1 VSESFVKK
9 TLARLLIPALLL
21 AALSGCG
28 PADITPVPVPDAPVD
43 AAPVSPSGPTSE
55 AETAAQPVLA
65 VEPDAGFDP
74 YATDSFCNRM
84 ILELVLEPL
93 FAVSETGELRS
104 VLAESWTVTPDGSMT
119 QVMLRKD
126 VTFHDGTPLTADSV
140 VESIR
145 RASTGNM
152 YSGRFYALKN
162 VEAAGPHTVTFTTS
176 KAYECF
182 PLLLDVPITLD
193 ESPLPLGTGPYFWD
207 DPKLLQ
213 PYAGWWGETYPA
225 GERAVGLLE
234 VCNAEQLRDGFQYGG
249 VTGVCVDP
257 NGSGAVHYTGEYE
270 LWNVPGTTMQYVGF
284 NLTKGV
290 FSSKKLRTA
299 VTWAVDRESIVTED
313 LSGFG
318 VPAVLATLPG
328 SIWDV
333 PELAEG
339 KSFDPAAFTAS
350 LTFSGLSATMIVS
363 SENAQRLISAERIAR
378 QLSDCGIYVTVKS
391 LPTSEFRKALQ
402 KGEFDLYYAEARLS
416 PTLDLSPFFARNG
429 SLSFGGLT
437 DSGREALCDLVL
449 ANRGNSYDLQ
459 SEILQEGLLCPVVF
473 KATACYL
480 HRGVMEPLS
489 PNLGGWLWQGG
500 VRRQELGV

>member
-1 VSESFVKK
+1 MSESCVMK
-9 TLARLLIPALLL
+9 TLARLLIPAMLL
-21 AALSGCG
+21 AILSGCG
-28 PADITPVPVPDAPVD
+28 PADVTPAPVPEAPADTAPVQTPGTV
-43 AAPVSPSGPTSE
+43 PVE
-55 AETAAQPVLA
+55 ETAAQPVLA

-74 YATDSFCNRM
+74 YETDSACNRM

-93 FAVSETGELRS
+93 FVVSETGELRP
-104 VLAESWTVTPDGSMT
+104 VLAESWSVTPDGSTT
-119 QVMLRKD
+119 QVVLRKD

-145 RASTGNM
+145 RASSGSM
-152 YSGRFYALKN
+152 YSGRFYALKK

-182 PLLLDVPITLD
+182 PLLLDTPIVLGK
-193 ESPLPLGTGPYFWD
+193 SPLPVGTGPYFWD
-207 DPKLLQ
+207 DPNSLQ
-213 PYAGWWGETYPA
+213 PYAGWWGKTYPA
-225 GERAVGLLE
+225 GERAVELLE
-234 VCNAEQLRDGFQYGG
+234 VRNVKQLRDGFQYGG
-249 VTGVCVDP
+249 VSGVCVDP

-284 NLTKGV
+284 NLTKGI

-299 VTWAVDRESIVTED
+299 VTWAVDRESIVAED

-339 KSFDPAAFTAS
+339 KGFDPAALTAS
-350 LTFSGLSATMIVS
+350 LTSSGLSATMIVS

-391 LPTSEFRKALQ
+391 LPMAEFRKALQ

-416 PTLDLSPFFARNG
+416 PTLDLSPFFAQNG
-429 SLSFGGLT
+429 SLAFGGLT

-459 SEILQEGLLCPVVF
+459 NEILQEGLLCPVAF

-480 HRGVMEPLS
+480 HRDVMEPLS
-489 PNLGGWLWQGG
+489 PNLSGWLWQ
-500 VRRQELGV
+500 